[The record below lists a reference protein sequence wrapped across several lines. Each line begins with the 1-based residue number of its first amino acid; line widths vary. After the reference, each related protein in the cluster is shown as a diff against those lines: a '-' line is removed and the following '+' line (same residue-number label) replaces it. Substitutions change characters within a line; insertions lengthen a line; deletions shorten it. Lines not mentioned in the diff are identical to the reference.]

1 MSRYWIACIVS
12 LSTLLLTS
20 GVSMAQ
26 EPTEATTLTAVIQT
40 NKGDITLE
48 LYADKVPI
56 TVANFVNLAQRGY
69 YDGLK
74 FHRVIPNFMIQG
86 GDPDGTGR
94 GGPGYKFQD
103 EFHESLKHDGPGVL
117 SMANAG
123 PGTNGSQFFITHKAT
138 PWLDNKH
145 SVFGRVTEG
154 QDVVDAIQGNDVML
168 YVDIRG
174 DTTGLL
180 ETAKSE
186 LESWNK
192 TLDAKFPTLT
202 AEQRKAKLEQVKA
215 EIAKA
220 EAAVEQFAE
229 QLKTDEAKATTT
241 ESGLKYLE
249 LVAGTGESPGPT
261 DTVTVHYTGW
271 LTDGT
276 KFDSSLDR
284 GQPATFPL
292 NRVIKGWT
300 EGVGLMKVGGKSKLI
315 IPSDLAYGPSGRPPV
330 IPGNATLVFEIEL
343 LEIKK

>member
-1 MSRYWIACIVS
+1 MNTYWLSCIAF
-12 LSTLLLTS
+12 LGTLLLTS

-26 EPTEATTLTAVIQT
+26 EPNEAESLTAVIQT
-40 NKGDITLE
+40 NKGDIILE
-48 LYADKVPI
+48 LYADKVPN

-69 YDGLK
+69 YDGLT

-86 GDPDGTGR
+86 GDPTGTGR

-103 EFHESLKHDGPGVL
+103 EFDESLKHDGPGVL

-145 SVFGRVTEG
+145 TVFGRVTEG
-154 QDVVDAIQGNDVML
+154 QDVVDAIEVNDVML
-168 YVDIRG
+168 YVTIKG
-174 DTTGLL
+174 DTTALF
-180 ETAKSE
+180 ETAKTK
-186 LESWNK
+186 LGSWNK
-192 TLDAKFPTLT
+192 TLDAKFPALT
-202 AEQRKAKLEQVKA
+202 AEQRKEKLQETKA

-220 EAAVEQFAE
+220 EAEAGEFTE
-229 QLKTDEAKATTT
+229 QLKADEAKAATT

-284 GQPATFPL
+284 GKPATFPL

-300 EGVGLMKVGGKSKLI
+300 EGVGMMKVGGKSRLI
-315 IPSDLAYGPSGRPPV
+315 IPPDLAYGPSGRPPV
-330 IPGNATLVFEIEL
+330 IPGNATLVFEVEL
-343 LEIKK
+343 LGVKK